1 MMWWSI
7 FEIGLLLWHHWK
19 WTGGVETS
27 FCWTKYMWQGY
38 FAIKLDQFPFFG
50 LEWCSEN
57 FTPAYR
63 GSPPPAVFHDK
74 SQMTNMKNTA
84 GKSARVDGEW
94 DLDFDGG
101 EGGAL
106 MVRWFRDWE
115 FKTVMNGMVM
125 MVRKY
130 EGIVQEMSG
139 KCKEMSANGRE
150 MVQDGMEM
158 VRKCSGNSGKV
169 RDARK

>member
-1 MMWWSI
+1 M
-7 FEIGLLLWHHWK
+7 
-19 WTGGVETS
+19 
-27 FCWTKYMWQGY
+27 
-38 FAIKLDQFPFFG
+38 
-50 LEWCSEN
+50 
-57 FTPAYR
+57 
-63 GSPPPAVFHDK
+63 
-74 SQMTNMKNTA
+74 
-84 GKSARVDGEW
+84 
-94 DLDFDGG
+94 
-101 EGGAL
+101 
-106 MVRWFRDWE
+106 

-130 EGIVQEMSG
+130 EGIVREMSG